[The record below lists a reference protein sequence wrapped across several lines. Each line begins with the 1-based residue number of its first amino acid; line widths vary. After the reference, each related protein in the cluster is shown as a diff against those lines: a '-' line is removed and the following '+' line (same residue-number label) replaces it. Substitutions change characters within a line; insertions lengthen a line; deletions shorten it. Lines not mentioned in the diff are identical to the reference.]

1 MIRGVKPTCYIQALF
16 IREDGARFLL
26 GAGNYEFVEKQLMFA
41 GDKIT
46 NTTVD
51 VQGND
56 GVLLAGQK
64 RIAANQ
70 TFKGYV
76 GDATNTKLEV
86 KELRRQFIAFF
97 QLNYYYTVVYI
108 SPDGGAVKRQRGF
121 LVSAPTVED
130 LFQIHPQYSV
140 GFNFEDVNYY
150 TYDED
155 PVTGEEIY
163 GQSATLLLY
172 NAVTGG
178 YEWDNVGMIWDE
190 IGAVSQPGAGGT
202 SWVNINSV
210 VQVYP
215 IWIVTGLADNP
226 RLQNLTT
233 GQTLSYQGRI
243 SPGQTLVVDM
253 LAQTAMLDGTNVL
266 ANLRGAW
273 VSFTPGRN
281 RINYITD
288 NNNASNSTV
297 RWPEVAF

>member
-1 MIRGVKPTCYIQALF
+1 MIRGVKSACYIQALF

-26 GAGNYEFVEKQLMFA
+26 GTGNYEFIEKQLMFA
-41 GDKIT
+41 ADKVT

-64 RIAANQ
+64 RIASNQ
-70 TFKGYV
+70 KFQGYV
-76 GDATNTKLEV
+76 GDATNTKIEI

-121 LVSAPTVED
+121 LVNAPEVQD

-178 YEWDNVGMIWDE
+178 YEWDATGLIWDE
-190 IGAVSQPGAGGT
+190 VGAVSQPGAGGT
-202 SWVNINSV
+202 TRVNINSI

-215 IWIVTGLADNP
+215 VWIVTGLADNP

-233 GQTLSYQGRI
+233 GQTISYQGRI
-243 SPGQTLVVDM
+243 SPGQTLVIDM
-253 LAQTAMLDGTNVL
+253 LAQTATLDGANVL
-266 ANLRGAW
+266 SNVRGSW
-273 VSFTPGRN
+273 VSFAPGRN
-281 RINYITD
+281 VINYITD
-288 NNNASNSTV
+288 NDNASNSVV

>member
-1 MIRGVKPTCYIQALF
+1 MVRGVKPACYIQTLF

-26 GAGNYEFVEKQLMFA
+26 GAGNYEFIEKQLLFA

-64 RIAANQ
+64 RVAANQ
-70 TFKGYV
+70 AFKGYI

-86 KELRRQFIAFF
+86 KDLRRQFIAFF
-97 QLNYYYTVVYI
+97 QPNRYYTVVYI
-108 SPDGGAVKRQRGF
+108 SPDGSAVKRQRGF
-121 LVSAPTVED
+121 LVNAPEVQD

-155 PVTGEEIY
+155 PITGEEIY
-163 GQSATLLLY
+163 GGAATLLLY

-178 YEWDNVGMIWDE
+178 YQWDDIGLIFDSV
-190 IGAVSQPGAGGT
+190 GAVSQPGAGGT
-202 SWVNINSV
+202 SWVNINSI

-215 IWIVTGLADNP
+215 IWIINGLADNP
-226 RLQNLTT
+226 QLQNLTT
-233 GQTLSYQGRI
+233 GQTISYQGRI

-266 ANLRGAW
+266 SNIRGTW
-273 VSFTPGRN
+273 VSFAPGRN

-288 NNNASNSTV
+288 NNNASNSVV

>member
-26 GAGNYEFVEKQLMFA
+26 GSGNYEFVEKQLMFA

-76 GDATNTKLEV
+76 GDATNTKLEI
-86 KELRRQFIAFF
+86 KDLRRQFIAFF

-121 LVSAPTVED
+121 LVNAPEVQD

-155 PVTGEEIY
+155 PITGEEIY

-178 YEWDNVGMIWDE
+178 YEWDNVGLIFDE
-190 IGAVSQPGAGGT
+190 VGAVSQPGAGGT
-202 SWVNINSV
+202 SWININSV

-266 ANLRGAW
+266 ANIRGSW
-273 VSFTPGRN
+273 VSFAPGRN

-288 NNNASNSTV
+288 NNNASNSIV